1 MKGFVLSVII
11 ASILLSL
18 IALPGLAQGVQSVEL
33 HGYMQNRFYAN
44 PDSTARFVTER
55 VSLSAVSQL
64 GTDGTAYVELYFP
77 TTYVESA
84 YVDLP
89 LFSGRIR
96 FGKGRQLN
104 FGMTPSYP
112 NRKLATYGIVSE
124 TFTSE
129 RITGAQYDYKAGA
142 FDFGLSVYT
151 DQLLG
156 ATNTGTFISNISTT
170 NYLPHFADKDSSAGN
185 AGDMAVS
192 SRMGLKMG
200 SLTAHIS
207 GATGKLSQENLN
219 TLNAPGPT
227 AILLTSTDHNK
238 YGVDAVYN
246 AGPFIAQ
253 GELYQG
259 NFSSFKIT
267 GYSLLVGYQPKNARR
282 AYVRYEALNYN
293 QPQTANQ
300 LTWEPQQLTFGVI
313 QPIRKGV
320 WAEFQYVKNTET
332 GGDVD
337 NDQLFVEVFTG
348 F

>member
-11 ASILLSL
+11 LSVLLSL
-18 IALPGLAQGVQSVEL
+18 IAPCLAQGVQNVEV

-55 VSLSAVSQL
+55 VSLSASSQL

-89 LFSGRIR
+89 LFAGRMR

-104 FGMTPSYP
+104 FGLTPSYP
-112 NRKLATYGIVSE
+112 NRKLSTYGIVSE
-124 TFTSE
+124 TFTQD
-129 RITGAQYDYKAGA
+129 RITGAQYAYKAGT
-142 FDFGLSVYT
+142 FDFGLSVFT

-156 ATNTGTFISNISTT
+156 SRNIGDFISNISTT
-170 NYLPHFADKDSSAGN
+170 NVVAHFSDRDSSAGN

-192 SRMGLKMG
+192 TKLGLKTG
-200 SLTAHIS
+200 NLTTHIS
-207 GATGKLSQENLN
+207 GAIGKISQENL
-219 TLNAPGPT
+219 TSLNAGPN
-227 AILLTSTDHNK
+227 AIALTSTDHNK
-238 YGVDAVYN
+238 YGIDSVFS
-246 AGPFIAQ
+246 AGNFVAQ

-259 NFSSFKIT
+259 SFSSFKIT
-267 GYSLLVGYQPKNARR
+267 GYSLLVGYQPKNSRR
-282 AYVRYEALNYN
+282 AYVRYEALDYN
-293 QPQTANQ
+293 QTPTANQ
-300 LTWEPQQLTFGVI
+300 LTWEPQQLTVGVI

-320 WAEFQYVKNTET
+320 WAEFQYVKNNET
-332 GGDVD
+332 GGDID
-337 NDQLFVEVFTG
+337 NDQLFVEIFTG